1 MGPSVVV
8 GLTIVGM
15 LVGGADSRPISCQ
28 ALLHVV
34 AASLLAGE
42 TGSRC
47 GWLHGRTLF

>member
-15 LVGGADSRPISCQ
+15 LVGGADPRSISCQ

-34 AASLLAGE
+34 AASLLASE

-47 GWLHGRTLF
+47 GWLHGRTWF